1 MDAWRQCNNNLS
13 TQSGG
18 GRRFFTFSQHLP
30 SSFQSSK
37 QRSLAV
43 TTDSNEDGK
52 TGILFVRYIF
62 KRRPLSRNRPPPPPT
77 RPTHMKPSVKWWTLN
92 LTQQAVS
99 AKRGLRSPDKVGMRR
114 RQGVRTLLST
124 KTTKLEARPSYT
136 LPLILV

>member
-1 MDAWRQCNNNLS
+1 MEKLEYYLYATYLNDA
-13 TQSGG
+13 
-18 GRRFFTFSQHLP
+18 P
-30 SSFQSSK
+30 SPEI
-37 QRSLAV
+37 V
-43 TTDSNEDGK
+43 
-52 TGILFVRYIF
+52 
-62 KRRPLSRNRPPPPPT
+62 PPPPT